1 MPVNLLPRFAPL
13 AFSLRVA
20 LLGLTL
26 APLAAPA
33 PLLAQQAAPRRSP
46 HETTTATVDGATLS
60 ISYGRPSMRGR
71 KIMGDLVPFGFVWRT
86 GADEAT
92 TLVTSKDLLVG
103 TYRLKAGKYSLF
115 TKPEKTGAWSLII
128 NAQTGMSGLEQ
139 DPTKDLTSLTVQAG
153 TLAAPVEQFTLAL
166 VDTPAGGAITL
177 QWEKTEVVFPFTV
190 AK

>member
-1 MPVNLLPRFAPL
+1 MTLRSLSLTASLLA
-13 AFSLRVA
+13 SA
-20 LLGLTL
+20 LVVTL
-26 APLAAPA
+26 APLPA
-33 PLLAQQAAPRRSP
+33 HAQQAAAQPMPRKSP

-60 ISYGRPSMRGR
+60 IAYGRPSMRGR

-92 TLVTSKDLLVG
+92 TLETSKDLVFG
-103 TYRLKAGKYSLF
+103 SYRLKAGKYSLF
-115 TKPEKTGAWSLII
+115 TKPEKTGDWSLII

-139 DPTKDLTSLTVQAG
+139 DPTKDLTSLKVKGG
-153 TLAAPVEQFTLAL
+153 TLAKPVEQLTLAV